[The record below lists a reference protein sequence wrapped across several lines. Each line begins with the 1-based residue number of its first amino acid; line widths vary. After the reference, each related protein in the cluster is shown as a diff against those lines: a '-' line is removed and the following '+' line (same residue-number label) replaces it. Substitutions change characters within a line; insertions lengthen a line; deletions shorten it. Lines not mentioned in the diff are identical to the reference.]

1 MTRYD
6 VFNGDADGL
15 CALQQLR
22 LSFPTDAVLVTGT
35 KRDIRLL
42 ERVPAQRGDLVTVLD
57 VSVDANR
64 EALERAL
71 AAGAVVEWFDHHFA
85 GATIAVPNFVPHLDP
100 APRTCTSLI
109 VDDWL
114 GGRWRAWALV
124 AAFGD
129 NLHAEAERIAS
140 AAGFAQEEVH
150 TLRDLGQCLNYNAYG
165 DSVADLHFDPADLAR
180 RMRRHEDPFAFARE
194 EGVLERLQL
203 GYAEDMT
210 HAMRTTP
217 RVVAPGARAYFLPAE
232 KWARRVF
239 GAFANGL
246 AIEYPDCAHAVF
258 AARSDGSFTVSVR
271 APATRPEGADE
282 LAHAFPTGGGRKT
295 AAGIDRLPPLAV
307 DAFLRAFGARYGGA

>member
-22 LSFPTDAVLVTGT
+22 LEFPADAVLVTGT

-42 ERVPAQRGDLVTVLD
+42 ERVHPQSDDMVTVLD
-57 VSVDANR
+57 LSVEANR
-64 EALERAL
+64 GALERVL

-85 GATIAVPNFVPHLDP
+85 GEPVASGNFVPHIDT

-114 GGRWRAWALV
+114 GGRRRTWALV

-129 NLHAEAERIAS
+129 NLHAEALQIAAS
-140 AAGFAQEEVH
+140 EGFPEEQIR

-165 DSVADLHFDPADLAR
+165 DGIADLYFDPVDLAR
-180 RMRRHEDPFAFARE
+180 RMRRYDDPFAFVRGE
-194 EGVLERLQL
+194 NVLQRLQM

-210 HAMRTTP
+210 NAMRTP
-217 RVVAPGARAYFLPAE
+217 PEWVGRGAKSYFLPDA
-232 KWARRVF
+232 KWARRVI

-246 AIEYPDCAHAVF
+246 AIEYPEVAHAVL
-258 AARSDGSFTVSVR
+258 AARSDGSFTVSIR
-271 APATRPEGADE
+271 APAARPEGADE
-282 LAHAFPTGGGRKT
+282 LARRFATGGGRKA
-295 AAGIDRLPPLAV
+295 AAGIDRLPASDV
-307 DAFLRAFGARYGGA
+307 DAFLRAFGARYGAE

>member
-1 MTRYD
+1 MIRYD

-22 LSFPTDAVLVTGT
+22 LAFPADSLLVTGT
-35 KRDIRLL
+35 KRDVRLL
-42 ERVPAQRGDLVTVLD
+42 DRVPAQRGDMITVLD

-64 EALERAL
+64 AALERAL

-85 GATIAVPNFVPHLDP
+85 GEPLAAPNFVAHLDP

-129 NLHAEAERIAS
+129 NLHAEAEAIAK
-140 AAGFAQEEVH
+140 AEGLPADQIQ

-165 DSVADLHFDPADLAR
+165 DSVADLYFDPAELAT
-180 RMRRHEDPFAFARE
+180 RMRRHADPFAFVRE
-194 EGVLERLQL
+194 EGVLERLQM

-210 HAMRTTP
+210 NAMRTAP
-217 RVVAPGARAYFLPAE
+217 QVVGPGARAYFLPDG
-232 KWARRVF
+232 KWARRVI

-246 AIEYPDCAHAVF
+246 AIEYPELAHAVF

-271 APATRPEGADE
+271 APAGRPTGADE
-282 LAHAFPTGGGRKT
+282 LARAFPTGGGRKA
-295 AAGIDRLPPLAV
+295 AAGIDRLPPLEV

>member
-22 LSFPTDAVLVTGT
+22 LAFPADATLVTGT

-42 ERVPAQRGDLVTVLD
+42 DRVPAQHGDMVTVLD

-64 EALERAL
+64 AGLERLL
-71 AAGAVVEWFDHHFA
+71 ARGAVVEWFDHHFA
-85 GATIAVPNFVPHLDP
+85 GELIVAANFVPHLDT

-114 GGRWRAWALV
+114 GGRWRTWALV

-129 NLHAEAERIAS
+129 NLHAEALQIAQ
-140 AAGFAQEEVH
+140 AEGFPDEQIQ

-165 DSVADLHFDPADLAR
+165 DSVADLFFDPADLAK
-180 RMRRHEDPFAFARE
+180 RMRRYEDPFAFVRA
-194 EGVLERLQL
+194 EGVLEQLQM

-210 HAMRTTP
+210 NAMRIAP
-217 RVVAPGARAYFLPAE
+217 QSVGPGARAYFLPDAQ
-232 KWARRVF
+232 WARRVI

-246 AIEYPDCAHAVF
+246 AIEYPELAHAVF
-258 AARSDGSFTVSVR
+258 AARSDGSLTVSVR
-271 APATRPEGADE
+271 APAGEPHGADE
-282 LAHAFPTGGGRKT
+282 LARAFPTGGGRKA
-295 AAGIDRLPPLAV
+295 AAGIDRLPRPEV
-307 DAFLRAFGARYGGA
+307 ETFLRAFGARYRGR